1 MARAGFSPGAAALAL
16 AVPFLFLHI
25 KYQPGVRVPLG
36 STHLGLELSDLA
48 VVVVALTALREGLRH
63 GFARLRPAL
72 PLWLA
77 AAALLIWIF
86 VRSQSL
92 VHAVTAAKFAEYAL
106 LAVSVPLILRRREQ
120 WEFVAAVIVA
130 WSVVATFVALL
141 QIFGVGLAD
150 AWAAGRRQ
158 PSFLG
163 HSDFAALSA
172 FALGIGL
179 AAVLLGRRAVG
190 WIGVASGVLGLMLSG
205 ATAGLIGTAAGA
217 VGLLYV
223 IARRRR
229 LEARDVV
236 VTGASVALVAGG
248 VLVLRAGDFEHFLR
262 FLHLKGRETQSA
274 NIETYSQHSLL
285 AYIGYRIWRDHPAA
299 GAGWQASN
307 EPATVDPVLPAA
319 HAKFP
324 NLSPLA
330 FPTREHEWGVQ
341 NAFVQAAADL
351 GVVGIVLWLAPFAIA
366 LVLAVG
372 ANAPPGAV
380 AAFSVLAAMGIWL
393 GQGLVAGIPLDA
405 LMWLGFGLAA
415 TAAAQRSSVGSQAP
429 LAVPTPGSEARPP
442 VPPK

>member
-1 MARAGFSPGAAALAL
+1 MTALAL

-25 KYQPGVRVPLG
+25 KYQPGVRVPFR

-63 GFARLRPAL
+63 GFSRLRPSL

-77 AAALLIWIF
+77 SAALLIWIF
-86 VRSQSL
+86 ARSQSL
-92 VHAVTAAKFAEYAL
+92 THAVTATKFAEYAL
-106 LAVSVPLILRRREQ
+106 LAVSLPLILRRRDQ
-120 WEFVAAVIVA
+120 WELVAAVIVA
-130 WSVVATFVALL
+130 WSVVATLFGLL
-141 QIFGVGLAD
+141 QIFGVDIGD

-172 FALGIGL
+172 FALAIGL
-179 AAVLLGRRAVG
+179 AAVLLARRSAG
-190 WIGVASGVLGLMLSG
+190 WIGVASGVVGLILAG
-205 ATAGLIGTAAGA
+205 ATAGLIGTGAGA
-217 VGLLYV
+217 AGLLYA

-229 LEARDVV
+229 LEGRDFA
-236 VTGASVALVAGG
+236 VTGAVVALVTGG

-274 NIETYSQHSLL
+274 NIQTYSQHTLL

-307 EPATVDPVLPAA
+307 EPATVDPQLPAA
-319 HAKFP
+319 HRKFP
-324 NLSPLA
+324 HVSPLA
-330 FPTREHEWGVQ
+330 FPTRKHEWGVQ
-341 NAFVQAAADL
+341 NAYVQAAADL
-351 GVVGIVLWLAPFAIA
+351 GAIGVVLWLLPFLLA
-366 LVLAVG
+366 LVLALR

-380 AAFSVLAAMGIWL
+380 ATFAILGAMGVWV

-405 LMWLGFGLAA
+405 VTWLAFGLAA
-415 TAAAQRSSVGSQAP
+415 TAAAQRTSATRQGKWAP
-429 LAVPTPGSEARPP
+429 
-442 VPPK
+442 

>member
-1 MARAGFSPGAAALAL
+1 VIALAL

-25 KYQPGVRVPLG
+25 KYQPGVRVPLR

-63 GFARLRPAL
+63 GFSRLRPSL

-77 AAALLIWIF
+77 SAALLIWIF
-86 VRSQSL
+86 ARSQSL
-92 VHAVTAAKFAEYAL
+92 THAVTATKFAEYAL
-106 LAVSVPLILRRREQ
+106 LAVSLPLILRRRDQ
-120 WEFVAAVIVA
+120 WELVAAVIVA
-130 WSVVATFVALL
+130 WSVVATLFGLL
-141 QIFGVGLAD
+141 QIFGVDIGD

-172 FALGIGL
+172 FALAIGL
-179 AAVLLGRRAVG
+179 AAVLLARRSAG
-190 WIGVASGVLGLMLSG
+190 WIGVASGVVGLILAG
-205 ATAGLIGTAAGA
+205 ATAGLIGTGAGA
-217 VGLLYV
+217 AGLLYA

-229 LEARDVV
+229 LEGRDFA
-236 VTGASVALVAGG
+236 VTGAVVALVAGG

-274 NIETYSQHSLL
+274 NIQTYSQHTLL

-307 EPATVDPVLPAA
+307 EPATVDPQLPSA
-319 HAKFP
+319 HRKFP
-324 NLSPLA
+324 HVSPLA
-330 FPTREHEWGVQ
+330 FPTRKHEWGVQ
-341 NAFVQAAADL
+341 NAYVQAAADL
-351 GVVGIVLWLAPFAIA
+351 GAIGVVLWLLPFLLA
-366 LVLAVG
+366 LVLALR

-380 AAFSVLAAMGIWL
+380 ATFAILGAMGVWV

-405 LMWLGFGLAA
+405 VTWLAFGLAA
-415 TAAAQRSSVGSQAP
+415 TAAAQRTSATRQGKWAP
-429 LAVPTPGSEARPP
+429 
-442 VPPK
+442 